1 VSVLMNAP
9 ANVQSVSVPSTAS
22 ATTVKSLT
30 GLVSPVYPGPHVYVV
45 VSGQISADPA
55 DIPQLFQAGFRVV
68 T

>member
-1 VSVLMNAP
+1 VSILMNAP
-9 ANVQSVSVPSTAS
+9 ANVQSVSVPSTAA

-45 VSGQISADPA
+45 VNGQISADPL
-55 DIPQLFQAGFRVV
+55 DIPELYVAGFRVV